1 MPAYAKQNTVS
12 QTRCGVFIKNAKVL
26 FISAMAALLVIVIA
40 LAGEPA
46 FAAEKSYTSLS
57 ASGFVKYDGTEIDW
71 NKSTVRVKK
80 DGMTISYCLKPVRGK
95 LKNIYYIEIKNPG
108 GTTFG
113 VDLRE
118 NDKGQMT
125 GEVTLPK
132 YGVNGKHYVTKV
144 FYGDGEPGDVIH
156 ANENIYCHMKINEKY
171 GLISVRVSYYILY
184 DDGTIGD
191 VLFTSGTL
199 DTENEN
205 GDGEV
210 VIIDTYHY
218 VEGMYPWG
226 LYMSGVRL
234 GAVLTAGLI

>member
-1 MPAYAKQNTVS
+1 MIVPAYAKQNTVS

-26 FISAMAALLVIVIA
+26 FISAMAALLLIVIA

-57 ASGFVKYDGTEIDW
+57 ASGSVKYDGTEIDW
-71 NKSTVRVKK
+71 NKSTARVKK

-144 FYGDGEPGDVIH
+144 FYGDG
-156 ANENIYCHMKINEKY
+156 
-171 GLISVRVSYYILY
+171 
-184 DDGTIGD
+184 DDGEYG
-191 VLFTSGTL
+191 VKVKNKL
-199 DTENEN
+199 
-205 GDGEV
+205 
-210 VIIDTYHY
+210 
-218 VEGMYPWG
+218 P
-226 LYMSGVRL
+226 VRL
-234 GAVLTAGLI
+234 MKTT